1 MKNKFGLGILFV
13 STAFFAACGS
23 DSSSSSNDIPVD
35 EVSCSVQKNSNNVEK
50 TEIMM
55 GVKAVSTYT
64 FDGDS
69 LVISSVMTFGSVWDA
84 TTINATCENQKT
96 DTEATVTCESDKITV
111 VTKEKTLLNND
122 LTLLER
128 DQKAECDDFMD
139 TYEDAE

>member
-1 MKNKFGLGILFV
+1 
-13 STAFFAACGS
+13 
-23 DSSSSSNDIPVD
+23 
-35 EVSCSVQKNSNNVEK
+35 
-50 TEIMM
+50 
-55 GVKAVSTYT
+55 
-64 FDGDS
+64 
-69 LVISSVMTFGSVWDA
+69 MTFGSVWDA

-122 LTLLER
+122 LTLLEM